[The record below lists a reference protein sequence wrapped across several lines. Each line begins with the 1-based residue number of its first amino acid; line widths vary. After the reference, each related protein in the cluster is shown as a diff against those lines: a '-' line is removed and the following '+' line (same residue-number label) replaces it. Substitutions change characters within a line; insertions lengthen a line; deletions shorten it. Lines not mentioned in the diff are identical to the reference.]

1 MGLSSQSLL
10 PLCWDMHTALG
21 FSPSRGRRVL
31 PSGTPALSLPAAVL
45 ASEATLAFLCL
56 LWPVLV

>member
-21 FSPSRGRRVL
+21 FSRRVL
-31 PSGTPALSLPAAVL
+31 PSRTPALSLLAATL

>member
-10 PLCWDMHTALG
+10 SLCWHMHTALG
-21 FSPSRGRRVL
+21 FSPSRRHR
-31 PSGTPALSLPAAVL
+31 TPTTLSLPTAVL